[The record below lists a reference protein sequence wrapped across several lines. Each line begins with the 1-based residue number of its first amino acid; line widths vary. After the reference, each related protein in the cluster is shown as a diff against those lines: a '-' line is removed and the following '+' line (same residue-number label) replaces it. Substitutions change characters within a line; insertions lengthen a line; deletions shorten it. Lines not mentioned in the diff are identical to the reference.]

1 MVYDG
6 MGRLIATAD
15 GTGAV
20 TGLRYDAAGNVV
32 ERVRYAQTVT
42 LGSDPYDSAAIY
54 TLIAQDSSA
63 ANAVE
68 KNTYDRAGRLT
79 WSADAAGSVT
89 TYQYD
94 RDGRVVKKARF
105 ASAITAGQQPQD
117 VVQAGA
123 LSTDYVYDA
132 AGRQTH
138 IVGADG
144 AVVRQVWDRNGN
156 LRQRTEFATT
166 ITPPIFVSGAVMGPI
181 VTNYDRSN
189 IGSALR
195 SSANDRTTSLAY
207 DKANRQVLEVNAAG
221 AVRQIRYDKVI
232 VVTAASSGASGT
244 SGAAQ
249 QKLHSQTVTAYAN
262 TVDLSALGVADITL
276 ERVMAMLQPNASQD
290 RETTQILDG
299 ANRTVRTID
308 ANGYATAREYDGTGQ
323 LTHLTEYADKSG
335 SASAQ
340 DRHTR
345 YSYDGAG
352 RLASTTDAL
361 GNRET
366 YAYNALGQKTAFT
379 NKAGATWN
387 YDYDRAG
394 RLVRETSPAVDLAA
408 VKELGGTLVPD
419 AGNTG
424 SQRVVTQLA
433 YDSFG
438 NLTSR
443 TEAAGRPEQRS
454 TRYEYDKVGR
464 QVKTIFPGVGVY
476 QAESPAA
483 LLGNNRLGEAAR
495 VETRGVELS
504 SETRYDA
511 LGNAVASRA
520 MGIPG
525 VKEAWSYKSYD
536 RAGRVSFDV
545 DAAGFVTGYTRNAW
559 GETESLVRHAQ
570 AIALPSPAG
579 TAWPMPPC
587 ARACRRATPPT
598 EKSSPATTGW
608 AARSTCR
615 SPWS

>member
-1 MVYDG
+1 

-156 LRQRTEFATT
+156 LRQRTEFATL
-166 ITPPIFVSGAVMGPI
+166 ITPPVFISGAVAGPV

-189 IGSALR
+189 IGNYLR
-195 SSANDRTTSLAY
+195 TAAGDRTTTLAY
-207 DKANRQVLEVNAAG
+207 DKANRQVLEVDAMG
-221 AVRQIRYDKVI
+221 AVRQIGYGKVNAGGPAAPG
-232 VVTAASSGASGT
+232 TAAGGQLHAVTITTYATTANIAS
-244 SGAAQ
+244 
-249 QKLHSQTVTAYAN
+249 L
-262 TVDLSALGVADITL
+262 ALADITL
-276 ERVMAMLQPNASQD
+276 ARVLGMVQPSASQD
-290 RETTQILDG
+290 RTSVQVLDG
-299 ANRTVRTID
+299 AGRTVRLVD
-308 ANGYATAREYDGTGQ
+308 ANGFVTAREYDGTGQ
-323 LTHLTEYADKSG
+323 LVHTVEYAASNG
-335 SASAQ
+335 TTSAQ

-352 RLASTTDAL
+352 RLTSTTDAL
-361 GNRET
+361 GNRES
-366 YAYNALGQKTAFT
+366 YSYNALGQKTSFT

-387 YDYDRAG
+387 YDYDPAG
-394 RLVRETSPAVDLAA
+394 RLVRETSPAVDLVALQSPGSA
-408 VKELGGTLVPD
+408 PTSLTLD
-419 AGNTG
+419 LGNTG
-424 SQRVVTQLA
+424 PSRVVTQLT

-438 NLTSR
+438 NLTSGPR
-443 TEAAGRPEQRS
+443 PWAGQ
-454 TRYEYDKVGR
+454 
-464 QVKTIFPGVGVY
+464 
-476 QAESPAA
+476 
-483 LLGNNRLGEAAR
+483 
-495 VETRGVELS
+495 S
-504 SETRYDA
+504 SA
-511 LGNAVASRA
+511 
-520 MGIPG
+520 P
-525 VKEAWSYKSYD
+525 
-536 RAGRVSFDV
+536 
-545 DAAGFVTGYTRNAW
+545 
-559 GETESLVRHAQ
+559 
-570 AIALPSPAG
+570 
-579 TAWPMPPC
+579 
-587 ARACRRATPPT
+587 RATST
-598 EKSSPATTGW
+598 TRWGAKSRHCS
-608 AARSTCR
+608 RL
-615 SPWS
+615 